1 MRKFELAS
9 KFKPAPAQADAI
21 AKLYQGLEAEMKH
34 QTLTGVTGSGKTF
47 VMANLI
53 EKINKPT
60 LILAHN
66 KTLAAQ
72 LFSEFKNFFPN
83 NAVKYFISYY
93 DYYQPEAY
101 IPQRDL
107 YIEKESE
114 VNKTIEKY
122 RNAATQALLT
132 RRDTLIVAS
141 VSCIYG
147 LGDPDDYETLSRDLE
162 KGMTYNRE
170 KLLRHLSDMQYERTV
185 HDFGPGTFRVRGDN
199 VEIYLSSSDEALRI
213 EYFGDQ
219 IEALK
224 TINPLTG
231 EVLERPDSYK
241 LFPAKHFVTPYESLK
256 AIIPQIRE
264 DLKLEVQN
272 FLEAGKKIEAYR
284 LEQRVNFDM
293 EMMVET
299 GYCSGIEN
307 YSRYIDRREPGTP
320 PSTLIDYFPDDWLL
334 FVDESH
340 ITLPQVRGMY
350 NGDKMRKGN
359 LVDYGFRLKAAL
371 DNRPLKYH
379 EFQKRLDQVIYT
391 SATPDE
397 EELNLSINPEIILND
412 GSKYIGKAEL
422 LIRPTGLLDPI
433 VDIRPPDADSFDK
446 LKQDVVA
453 NGYMEMKI
461 VSQDKHQAN
470 QIDDLINEI
479 KATVEKGQRVLVTT
493 LTKRMAEDLAGY
505 LTQIGIK
512 VTYIHSDLDSI
523 KRVEILKNL
532 RLGKFDCLIGINLL
546 REGLDLPEVS
556 LVAIMDADKEGFLR
570 SRTSLI
576 QTMGRAARHIDG
588 RVVMYAAH
596 ITGSMKQA
604 IDETLRRRKVQDEY
618 NKSMNITPTG
628 ITKDIS
634 DTLTTKEEEDKEQEK
649 EMLSLM
655 KRIEMYPA
663 LDPKA
668 QKLVLKELQLQ
679 MEIYAD
685 MQEYEKAAEC
695 RDLLKDLE
703 KSS

>member
-9 KFKPAPAQADAI
+9 KFKPAPAQQDVI
-21 AKLYQGLEAEMKH
+21 AKLYSGLEAQMKH

-47 VMANLI
+47 VMANII

-72 LFSEFKNFFPN
+72 LFAEFKNFFPN

-132 RRDTLIVAS
+132 RSDTLIVAS

-147 LGDPDDYETLSRDLE
+147 LGDPEDYETLSRDLE
-162 KGMTYNRE
+162 QGMHYNRE

-185 HDFGPGTFRVRGDN
+185 HDFAPGTFRVRGDN
-199 VEIYLSSSDEALRI
+199 VEVYLSSSDEALRI

-219 IEALK
+219 IESLK

-231 EVLERPDSYK
+231 EVIERPSSYR

-264 DLKLEVQN
+264 DLKQEVKQ
-272 FLEAGKKIEAYR
+272 FMEAGKKIEAYR

-350 NGDKMRKGN
+350 NGDKMRKEN
-359 LVDYGFRLKAAL
+359 LVNYGFRLKAAL

-379 EFQKRLDQVIYT
+379 EFQTRLDQVIYT

-397 EELNLSINPEIILND
+397 EELNYSVNPAIKLSD
-412 GSKYIGKAEL
+412 GSSYIGKAEL
-422 LIRPTGLLDPI
+422 LIRPTGLLDPL
-433 VDIRPPDADSFDK
+433 VDIRPPDADSFET
-446 LKQDVVA
+446 LKHDC
-453 NGYMEMKI
+453 I
-461 VSQDKHQAN
+461 VNKYLDMSIVKQEKHSAN

-479 KATVEKGQRVLVTT
+479 KNTVAKGQRVLVTT

-532 RLGKFDCLIGINLL
+532 RLGKYDCLIGINLL

-576 QTMGRAARHIDG
+576 QTMGRAARHIEG
-588 RVVMYAAH
+588 KVIMYASH
-596 ITGSMKQA
+596 ITGSMKFA

-618 NKSMNITPTG
+618 NKRMNITPTG
-628 ITKDIS
+628 IIKEIS
-634 DTLTTKEEEDKEQEK
+634 DVLSVREDNDKEEAK
-649 EMLSLM
+649 EMLTLM
-655 KRIEMYPA
+655 KRVDMYPA

-668 QKLVLKELQLQ
+668 QKLVIKELQLQ

-695 RDLLKDLE
+695 RDLLRDLE
-703 KSS
+703 QRT